1 MKQYS
6 LEKFKEKRKNKK
18 MLSITILT
26 ILILIIL
33 VIVALYIANRSFRTF
48 IDKYILRK
56 ELTEKE
62 ANTLVIDTENL
73 SLIYAYDKN
82 IVIYDDGN
90 IIFYNAAG
98 KQTENIEMTLSRPIA
113 DSQNKYIALGDY
125 GSQKICLIKSNN
137 LIWQKDIEGKVSKIS
152 VNKNGYVAVSIT
164 GTTYESIVMLYN
176 PKGELLFSKYLS
188 TYVMETE
195 ISQDNKY
202 IAIAEIDNSGVSPTT
217 KIEIISIETA
227 MKNPENATINTYQAG
242 ANEMV
247 TGLKYQKKNKLLC
260 SFDSYI
266 LRMTLA
272 NTEKIYENTNL
283 TAYVDINLD
292 KGFLRV
298 DKEESSVF
306 KSDYR
311 LKINNTNEKEKT
323 YIIEGSI
330 KDVLDTGKIIALN
343 LGKEVQFIN
352 NNGRLIKKYISSK
365 EIKNVIISNKLGI
378 MVYNDKI
385 DIINL

>member
-1 MKQYS
+1 MNKYS

-18 MLSITILT
+18 MFNITIITL
-26 ILILIIL
+26 LILAVLII
-33 VIVALYIANRSFRTF
+33 IALYIANRNVRTF
-48 IDKYILRK
+48 MDRYILRK
-56 ELTEKE
+56 EITEE
-62 ANTLVIDTENL
+62 NANTLVIDTENL

-82 IVIYDDGN
+82 LVTYTDGN
-90 IIFYNAAG
+90 IIFYNSSG
-98 KQTENIEMTLSRPIA
+98 KEDGKIEMTLSKPIA
-113 DSQNKYIALGDY
+113 DSQKEYLALGDY

-152 VNKNGYVAVSIT
+152 VNEKGYVAVSIT
-164 GTTYESIVMLYN
+164 GTTHESIVMLYN
-176 PKGELLFSKYLS
+176 SKGELLFSKYLS

-227 MKNPENATINTYQAG
+227 IKNPENATINTYQAG

>member
-1 MKQYS
+1 MKKYS

-18 MLSITILT
+18 ILNITVIT
-26 ILILIIL
+26 AIVLIIL
-33 VIVALYIANRSFRTF
+33 IVVALYIANRSFRTF
-48 IDKYILRK
+48 IDRYILRK
-56 ELTEKE
+56 ELTEKD

-82 IVIYDDGN
+82 LVIYNDGN
-90 IIFYNAAG
+90 IIFYNSSG
-98 KQTENIEMTLSRPIA
+98 KEIENIEMTLSKPIA
-113 DSQNKYIALGDY
+113 DSQKDYLALGDY

-195 ISQDNKY
+195 ISEDNKY
-202 IAIAEIDNSGVSPTT
+202 LALAEIDNSRISPTT
-217 KIEIISIETA
+217 KIEIISIEKATTNSE
-227 MKNPENATINTYQAG
+227 KATINTYEAG

-247 TGLKYQKKNKLLC
+247 TGLKYQKKNELLC

-266 LRMTLA
+266 LKITE
-272 NTEKIYENTNL
+272 NSNEKIYENTNL

-292 KGFLRV
+292 RAFLRI

-311 LKINNTNEKEKT
+311 LKINNTNGKEKT

-330 KDVLDTGKIIALN
+330 KDVVDQGKIIALN
-343 LGKEVQFIN
+343 LGKEVQFVN
-352 NNGRLIKKYISSK
+352 NKGWLTKKYISSQ
-365 EIKNVIISNKLGI
+365 EIKNVIMSNKLGI
-378 MVYNDKI
+378 MIYNDKI

>member
-1 MKQYS
+1 MNKYS

-18 MLSITILT
+18 MFKLTIIT
-26 ILILIIL
+26 ILILIALI
-33 VIVALYIANRSFRTF
+33 IVALYIANPSVRTF
-48 IDKYILRK
+48 IDRYILRK
-56 ELTEKE
+56 EITEE
-62 ANTLVIDTENL
+62 NSNTLVIDTENL

-82 IVIYDDGN
+82 LVTYTDGN
-90 IIFYNAAG
+90 IIFYNSSG
-98 KQTENIEMTLSRPIA
+98 KEDGKIEMTLSKPIA
-113 DSQNKYIALGDY
+113 DSQKQYLALGDY

-137 LIWQKDIEGKVSKIS
+137 LVWQKDIEGKVSKIS
-152 VNKNGYVAVSIT
+152 VNEKGYVAVSIT

-195 ISQDNKY
+195 ISKDSKY
-202 IAIAEIDNSGVSPTT
+202 IAIAEIDNSGISPTT
-217 KIEIISIETA
+217 KIEIVSIELAT
-227 MKNPENATINTYQAG
+227 KNSENATISTYQTET
-242 ANEMV
+242 NEMV
-247 TGLKYQKKNKLLC
+247 TGLNYQKKNKLLC

-266 LRMTLA
+266 LKITPES
-272 NTEKIYENTNL
+272 TEKIYENTNL
-283 TAYVDINLD
+283 TAYVDISIE

-311 LKINNTNEKEKT
+311 LKINNTEGKEKT

-330 KDVLDTGKIIALN
+330 KDVLDKEKIIALN

-352 NNGRLIKKYISSK
+352 TQGRLIKKYISSK
-365 EIKNVIISNKLGI
+365 EIKDVIISNKLGVMI
-378 MVYNDKI
+378 YNEKI

>member
-195 ISQDNKY
+195 ISEDNQY
-202 IAIAEIDNSGVSPTT
+202 LAIAEIDNSRISPST
-217 KIEIISIETA
+217 KIEIISVE
-227 MKNPENATINTYQAG
+227 KATTNSEKATVNTYEAG
-242 ANEMV
+242 ANEMI
-247 TGLKYQKKNKLLC
+247 TGLKYQKKNQLLC

-266 LRMTLA
+266 LKITE
-272 NTEKIYENTNL
+272 NSTEKIYENTNL
-283 TAYVDINLD
+283 TAYVGINLD
-292 KGFLRV
+292 RAFFRV

-311 LKINNTNEKEKT
+311 LKLNNTAGKEKT

-330 KDVLDTGKIIALN
+330 KDVTDKGKIIALN
-343 LGKEVQFIN
+343 LGKEVQFVN
-352 NNGRLIKKYISSK
+352 YKGWLVKKYISNQ
-365 EIKNVIISNKLGI
+365 EIKNVIISNKIGI
-378 MVYNDKI
+378 MIYNDKI

>member
-1 MKQYS
+1 MNKYS
-6 LEKFKEKRKNKK
+6 LEKFKEKRKNRK
-18 MLSITILT
+18 MFNITIITL
-26 ILILIIL
+26 LILVVLII
-33 VIVALYIANRSFRTF
+33 IALYIGNRNVRTF
-48 IDKYILRK
+48 MDRYILRK
-56 ELTEKE
+56 EITEE
-62 ANTLVIDTENL
+62 NANTLVIDTENL

-82 IVIYDDGN
+82 LVTYTDGN
-90 IIFYNAAG
+90 IIFYNSSG
-98 KQTENIEMTLSRPIA
+98 KEDGKIEMTLSKPIA
-113 DSQNKYIALGDY
+113 DSQKEYLALGDY

-152 VNKNGYVAVSIT
+152 VNEKGYVAVSIT
-164 GTTYESIVMLYN
+164 GTTHESIVMLYN
-176 PKGELLFSKYLS
+176 SKGELLFSKYLS

-365 EIKNVIISNKLGI
+365 EIKNVIISNKL
-378 MVYNDKI
+378 

>member
-1 MKQYS
+1 MNKYS
-6 LEKFKEKRKNKK
+6 LEKFKEKRKNRK
-18 MLSITILT
+18 MFNITIITL
-26 ILILIIL
+26 LILVVLII
-33 VIVALYIANRSFRTF
+33 IALYIGNRNVRTF
-48 IDKYILRK
+48 MDRYILRK
-56 ELTEKE
+56 EITEE
-62 ANTLVIDTENL
+62 NANTLVIDTENL

-82 IVIYDDGN
+82 LVTYTDGN
-90 IIFYNAAG
+90 IIFYNSSG
-98 KQTENIEMTLSRPIA
+98 KEDGKIEMTLSKPIA
-113 DSQNKYIALGDY
+113 DSQKEYLALGDY

-152 VNKNGYVAVSIT
+152 VNEKGYVAVSIT
-164 GTTYESIVMLYN
+164 GTTHESIVMLYN
-176 PKGELLFSKYLS
+176 SKGELLFSKYLS

>member
-6 LEKFKEKRKNKK
+6 LEKFKRQRKNKK
-18 MLSITILT
+18 IINLTMITIA
-26 ILILIIL
+26 ILII
-33 VIVALYIANRSFRTF
+33 ITIIALYIGNRNFKKI
-48 IDKYILRK
+48 IDTYILRK
-56 ELTEKE
+56 EITEKN

-73 SLIYAYDKN
+73 SLIYTYDKN
-82 IVIYDDGN
+82 LAIYNDGN
-90 IIFYNAAG
+90 INFYNSAG
-98 KQTENIEMTLSRPIA
+98 KEDSKIEMTLSRPIA
-113 DSQNKYIALGDY
+113 DSKKDYLALGDY

-152 VNKNGYVAVSIT
+152 VNPNGYVAVSIT

-188 TYVMETE
+188 TYVMETA
-195 ISQDNKY
+195 ISEDNKY
-202 IAIAEIDNSGVSPTT
+202 IAIAEIDNSKISPTS
-217 KIEIISIETA
+217 KVEIISIETA
-227 MKNPENATINTYQAG
+227 MKNSENATVNTYEAET
-242 ANEMV
+242 NEMI
-247 TGLKYQKKNKLLC
+247 TGLKYQKKDKLLC
-260 SFDSYI
+260 SFDKYI
-266 LRMTLA
+266 LKMTQST
-272 NTEKIYENTNL
+272 TEKIYETTDL

-292 KGFLRV
+292 REFLRI

-311 LKINNTNEKEKT
+311 LKINNTEGKEKT

-330 KDVLDTGKIIALN
+330 KDITDKEKIIALN

-352 NNGRLIKKYISSK
+352 NKGRLIKKYTSSQEVK
-365 EIKNVIISNKLGI
+365 DVIISNKIGAI
-378 MVYNDKI
+378 IYKDKI